1 MGLFSFAELW
11 RIYYNSNMFNYAKRH
26 IAKAIVFC
34 LIGCFF
40 TEACSFASKKCD
52 NCRREETSR
61 IFYFKY
67 GSSALDVATK
77 ESVKTL
83 AQDLSCYKGD
93 IRLEG
98 HTDAVSG
105 TEFNKK
111 LGMRRAKAVEDFL
124 ISLGIEPSRIKTI
137 TYGKEKPL
145 VQGSGPEAN
154 ALNRCV
160 VVVFEGVSE

>member
-1 MGLFSFAELW
+1 MPGPL
-11 RIYYNSNMFNYAKRH
+11 RIYYNFNMCNYAKRH
-26 IAKAIVFC
+26 IAKAIIFC

-40 TEACSFASKKCD
+40 AGACSSAPKKCD
-52 NCRREETSR
+52 NCRREEASR
-61 IFYFKY
+61 VFYFKY
-67 GSSALDVATK
+67 GSSALDVAAK
-77 ESVKTL
+77 ESVKNL
-83 AQDLSCYKGD
+83 AQDLSCYKGN

-98 HTDAVSG
+98 HTDAVSSAD
-105 TEFNKK
+105 FNKK
-111 LGMRRAKAVEDFL
+111 LGMRRSKAVEDFL

-145 VQGSGPEAN
+145 VQGSGPEVD